1 MTKTTTSPQGGAQR
15 PRTRQRT
22 MTLVKNGK
30 KGPMDQRINPK
41 DRPNLKTTRA
51 KNPNLDGRLVDIRQP
66 RTSIWTEI
74 FGERKS
80 H

>member
-1 MTKTTTSPQGGAQR
+1 MTKTTTSPQGEAQR
-15 PRTRQRT
+15 PRTRQQT

-41 DRPNLKTTRA
+41 DRPNLKTTR
-51 KNPNLDGRLVDIRQP
+51 G
-66 RTSIWTEI
+66 RTSIWTEM